1 MAMLAAFFA
10 AVSPCAAQAQPELDR
25 SDPGVITEEIGADD
39 PARPAPQAPELT
51 TPEDDVTTPES
62 TFVVGAVRV
71 EGATILPLAAF
82 APAIEPYLG
91 RSLGPQELRALAR
104 AVAEVARGAG
114 YGLATAWIPRQSVQN
129 GILRV
134 RIDEGRIDAID
145 ARGPGGPTVAR
156 VLQPLA
162 DGQPVR
168 TAALERRL
176 LLAGGQPGVTVGRA
190 RLVRQGGRNIL
201 RIETRYDR
209 VRVRATLD
217 NWGTSAI
224 GPLKAR
230 VVADLHGQIVRGDRL
245 TLGGIVTP
253 LQPREFQLLQ
263 AGYALPLGAATEL
276 SATGYLS
283 RSNAGGAAR
292 ALELDGDAAEAQLSL
307 SHIVLRSRTA
317 NLWVY
322 LNLAHRESGL
332 DRRGARI
339 RNDTL
344 TTASFSTF
352 GASRL
357 GGGTLRVRLS
367 LVQGLNLLDA
377 TIGGDPLASRRDG
390 SGVFTKAAF
399 WADYTRVLG
408 DGFSV
413 QLSGQGQ
420 LASRPLLASEEVGLG
435 GRAFLRG
442 YDYRE
447 FSGDEGA
454 AGAIELRY
462 DLPLTTSVIR
472 RAQLYAYADGGRVTN
487 LRGGFGSGSLVSA
500 GGGVRL
506 SLPRRI
512 DAGLEL
518 GVPLSDGFDGTRPD
532 PRLSFTLAARF

>member
-1 MAMLAAFFA
+1 MLAAFFA
-10 AVSPCAAQAQPELDR
+10 AGLPCAASAQPELDR
-25 SDPGVITEEIGADD
+25 SDPAIITEEIGADE

-51 TPEDDVTTPES
+51 APEDDVTTPEA

-91 RSLGPQELRALAR
+91 RSLGPAELRALAR

-114 YGLATAWIPRQSVQN
+114 YGLATAWIPQQSVQN

-145 ARGPGGPTVAR
+145 ARGAGGPTVAR
-156 VLQPLA
+156 LLQPLA
-162 DGQPVR
+162 DGKPVR

-176 LLAGGQPGVTVGRA
+176 LLAGGQPGVAVGRA

-230 VVADLHGQIVRGDRL
+230 VVADIHGQILRGDRL
-245 TLGGIVTP
+245 TIGGIVTP

-263 AGYALPLGAATEL
+263 AGYALPLGTGTEL

-283 RSNAGGAAR
+283 WSNAGGTAR
-292 ALELDGDAAEAQLSL
+292 ALELDGDAAEAQISL
-307 SHIVLRSRTA
+307 SHAVLRSRKA

-322 LNLAHRESGL
+322 LNLAHRDSGL
-332 DRRGARI
+332 DRRGIRI

-344 TTASFSTF
+344 TTASFSAF
-352 GASRL
+352 GATRL
-357 GGGTLRVRLS
+357 GGGTLRARVS
-367 LVQGLNLLDA
+367 LVQGLDMLNA
-377 TIGGDPLASRRDG
+377 TTAGDPLASRRDG
-390 SGVFTKAAF
+390 SGIFTKAAL
-399 WADYTRVLG
+399 WTDYTRALG
-408 DGFSV
+408 NGFSM

-420 LASRPLLASEEVGLG
+420 LASRPLLASEEMGLG
-435 GRAFLRG
+435 GRTFLRG

-447 FSGDEGA
+447 FSGDEGI
-454 AGAIELRY
+454 AGAVELRY
-462 DLPLTTSVIR
+462 DLPLTTSAIR
-472 RAQLYAYADGGRVTN
+472 RAQLYTYVDAGRVTN
-487 LRGGFGSGSLVSA
+487 LRAGFGSGSLASA